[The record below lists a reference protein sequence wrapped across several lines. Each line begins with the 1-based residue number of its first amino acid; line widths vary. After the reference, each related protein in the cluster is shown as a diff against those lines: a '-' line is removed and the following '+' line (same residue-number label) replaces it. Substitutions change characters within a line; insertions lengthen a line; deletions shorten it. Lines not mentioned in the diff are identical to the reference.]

1 VAFLKIWIHMVWTTK
16 NRVPF
21 LKGAVRS
28 SVFNHIR
35 ENARDKN
42 IFMDSIGGGSEHIH
56 LLVFLGARESIAE
69 IARLLKGESS
79 FWINQQKLVL
89 GKFEW
94 QDDYY
99 AASVGESEF
108 PRVRKYI
115 QNQDEHH
122 RKKTFSE
129 EYQNFIATGLG
140 A

>member
-21 LKGAVRS
+21 LKRAVRS

-35 ENARDKN
+35 ENARDKH
-42 IFMDSIGGGSEHIH
+42 IFIDSIGGGSEHIH
-56 LLVFLGARESIAE
+56 LLVSLGARESIAE

-79 FWINQQKLVL
+79 FWINKHNLAH

-99 AASVGESEF
+99 AVSVGESDL
-108 PRVRKYI
+108 PRVRNYI
-115 QNQDEHH
+115 LNQDEHH
-122 RKKTFSE
+122 RNKSFAE
-129 EYQNFIATGLG
+129 EYQKFIATGMS